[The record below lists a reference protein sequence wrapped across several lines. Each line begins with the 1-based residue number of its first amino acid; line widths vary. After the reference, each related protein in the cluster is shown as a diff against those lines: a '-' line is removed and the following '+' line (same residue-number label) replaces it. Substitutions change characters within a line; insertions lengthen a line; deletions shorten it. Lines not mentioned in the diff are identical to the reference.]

1 LENLT
6 AEQKEEYIKEM
17 QEKSEIVLKIE
28 GLNQEVKLTNEFVKF
43 ER

>member
-1 LENLT
+1 MT
-6 AEQKEEYIKEM
+6 AEQKEEYIKEI

>member
-1 LENLT
+1 
-6 AEQKEEYIKEM
+6 M

-28 GLNQEVKLTNEFVKF
+28 GINQEVKLTNEFIKF